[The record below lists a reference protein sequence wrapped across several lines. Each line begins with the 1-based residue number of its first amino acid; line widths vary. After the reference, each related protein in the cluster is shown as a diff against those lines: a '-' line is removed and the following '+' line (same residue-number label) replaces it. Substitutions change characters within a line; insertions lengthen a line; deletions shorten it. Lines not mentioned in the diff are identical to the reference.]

1 MVKSAVKC
9 LIIAGLTA
17 GFAAAAQAED
27 PDVGKSE
34 FQSSCASCHGA
45 DARGKGPVGDLLKVP
60 PPDLTVLA
68 KNNNGVFPTNA
79 VYETID
85 GSKAVPAHGTRDM
98 PIWGERFNPV
108 VNLPHYVDPS
118 YWQKAGPEQ
127 SPEVVVRK
135 RILAVI
141 DYLGRIQQ
149 K

>member
-1 MVKSAVKC
+1 MVNCAVKC
-9 LIIAGLTA
+9 LIFAGLTA

-27 PDVGKSE
+27 LDVGKSE

-45 DARGKGPVGDLLKVP
+45 DARGKGPVSDQLKIP
-60 PPDLTVLA
+60 PPDLTMLA
-68 KNNNGVFPTNA
+68 RNNNGVFPTNA

-85 GSKAVPAHGTRDM
+85 GMKTIPAHGTREM
-98 PIWGERFNPV
+98 PIWGERFNPII
-108 VNLPHYVDPS
+108 NLPHYVDPS
-118 YWQKAGPEQ
+118 YWKMAGPEQ

-141 DYLGRIQQ
+141 DYLSRIQQ

>member
-1 MVKSAVKC
+1 MIKSGVKW
-9 LIIAGLTA
+9 LMIASLTA

-27 PDVGKSE
+27 FDIGKSE
-34 FQSSCASCHGA
+34 FQSSCASCHGT
-45 DARGKGPVGDLLKVP
+45 DGKGKGPVSEQLKVP
-60 PPDLTVLA
+60 PSDLTMLA

-79 VYETID
+79 VYETIY
-85 GSKAVPAHGTRDM
+85 GSKTILAHGTREM
-98 PIWGERFNPV
+98 PIWGERFNPIIS
-108 VNLPHYVDPS
+108 LPHNVDPF
-118 YWQKAGPEQ
+118 YWKMAGPEQ